1 MAEEEVKNNEVDT
14 TGDETEI
21 RDTDIVFDCPHCG
34 HNYAVDYRAAGL
46 QISCANCGESV
57 LVPIPDGMKI
67 DDLDSEPGEILKQL
81 FAARRNL
88 QKAEFRI
95 QELEEALGRMTIRRD
110 TLQAML
116 EFSKV
121 QIGEMKNFCRKQGD
135 LQAKTAAM
143 LDRMARDLDADMADE
158 AAFGNEDREGEAG
171 ASAV

>member
-67 DDLDSEPGEILKQL
+67 DDLDIEPGEILKQL
-81 FAARRNL
+81 FATRRHL
-88 QKAEFRI
+88 QKAEQRI
-95 QELEEALGRMTIRRD
+95 EELEQELGQMVLRRD
-110 TLQAML
+110 ALQATLEFTKVQLGEVRNFVHKQADIGEKMTAML
-116 EFSKV
+116 ERM
-121 QIGEMKNFCRKQGD
+121 EGD
-135 LQAKTAAM
+135 LN
-143 LDRMARDLDADMADE
+143 ADMVDE
-158 AAFGNEDREGEAG
+158 PAFEGEEEG
-171 ASAV
+171 GEDGVSGK